1 MTTWAVLATGPS
13 MNQDVADA
21 VRGRC
26 KVAAVSDSIRLAPW
40 AEVLVSADRAWW
52 DFHGERLDFA
62 GPRYGV
68 MPDFQHIP
76 GMERFKAPSGTNS
89 GLLAV
94 MVAVSL
100 GATKVLLCGVD
111 LHSPGDH
118 FFGRHP
124 KGLKSTPAKRLEV
137 FEEQFARY
145 RPQGV
150 EIVNCSERS
159 QLLCYR
165 FGRLEDEL
173 SSAQE

>member
-1 MTTWAVLATGPS
+1 MSQA
-13 MNQDVADA
+13 VADA

-40 AEVLVSADRAWW
+40 ADVLVSADRAWW
-52 DFHGERLDFA
+52 DFHGETLDFA

-68 MPDFQHIP
+68 MPDFHQIK
-76 GMERFKAPSGTNS
+76 GVERFKAPSGTNS
-89 GLLAV
+89 GLLAA

-124 KGLKSTPAKRLEV
+124 AELKSTPAKRLEV
-137 FEEQFARY
+137 FKEQFARY
-145 RPQGV
+145 RPKGV
-150 EIVNCSERS
+150 EIVNCSPNSALR
-159 QLLCYR
+159 CYR
-165 FGRLEDEL
+165 MGVLEEEL
-173 SSAQE
+173 AR

>member
-1 MTTWAVLATGPS
+1 MSTWAVLATGPS
-13 MNQDVADA
+13 LSQAVADA

-40 AEVLVSADRAWW
+40 ADVLVSADRAWW
-52 DFHGERLDFA
+52 DFHGEKLDFA

-68 MPDFQHIP
+68 MPDFQQIN
-76 GMERFKAPSGTNS
+76 GVERFKAPSGTNS
-89 GLLAV
+89 ALVAT

-124 KGLKSTPAKRLEV
+124 AGLKSTPAKRLEV
-137 FEEQFARY
+137 FKEQFARY
-145 RPQGV
+145 RPKGV
-150 EIVNCSERS
+150 EIVNCTPGSA
-159 QLLCYR
+159 LTAYR
-165 FGRLEDEL
+165 MGTLEDEIC
-173 SSAQE
+173 